1 MRRILAML
9 AVGLLLGSGSA
20 LAQKGQPRDSA
31 SSGQAKQRNTKGREK
46 RMTVQGTLQR
56 VVGIGGE
63 STGWAIKLDPSVEID
78 GRTVTLLE
86 IDHKPERWRQLEN
99 KHIEATG
106 RLTSRKGVERQF
118 WPVLEVETLK
128 EAKHDNPG

>member
-1 MRRILAML
+1 MRRTLAML
-9 AVGLLLGSGSA
+9 AVGLLLGSGSV
-20 LAQKGQPRDSA
+20 LAQKGQPQGSA

-63 STGWAIKLDPSVEID
+63 STGWAIQLDPPVEID

-99 KHIEATG
+99 KHVEATG
-106 RLTSRKGVERQF
+106 RLTFRKGVERQF

-128 EAKHDNPG
+128 EAKHNNK

>member
-1 MRRILAML
+1 ML
-9 AVGLLLGSGSA
+9 ALGLLLSSGNA

-31 SSGQAKQRNTKGREK
+31 SSGWAKQRNTKDQEK

-63 STGWAIKLDPSVEID
+63 STGWAIKLDRPVEIE

-86 IDHKPERWRQLEN
+86 IDHNPERWRQLEN
-99 KHIEATG
+99 KHVEATG
-106 RLTSRKGVERQF
+106 RLTLRQGVERPF

-128 EAKHDNPG
+128 EAKHDNK